1 VVEILGLLYDG
12 PGGTG
17 NDAGAAAPAAEGKR
31 RGDFE
36 RHVGQDSDQAESG
49 PVFGVNEKVVP
60 ADPAQSRKPADRFMG
75 DLAALAFPI
84 DDLGGRDRER
94 SMAQVLN
101 EGGEQERPPV
111 QEGVQLPVMM
121 KIERG
126 GGVPDILENGVE
138 KAAAQRNPEGEG
150 IAEIVSKL
158 EIRPG
163 FADIGDPAQ
172 GKTDLQGFFLDPP

>member
-1 VVEILGLLYDG
+1 MVEIRGLLHDG

-17 NDAGAAAPAAEGKR
+17 GDAGAAAPAAEGKR
-31 RGDFE
+31 RGDLE
-36 RHVGQDSDQAESG
+36 RHVGQDGNKPESG
-49 PVFGVNEKVVP
+49 PVIGVNEKIVP
-60 ADPAQSRKPADRFMG
+60 TDPAKSRQPADRFVG

-84 DDLGGRDRER
+84 DGLGGRDRER
-94 SMAQVLN
+94 SMAQVLD
-101 EGGEQERPPV
+101 EGGEQEGAPV

-126 GGVPDILENGVE
+126 GAVSDILENGVE

-150 IAEIVSKL
+150 IAEIVPEP

-172 GKTDLQGFFLDPP
+172 GKTDLQGFFLDPF